1 MRKTSKKNRLTSVL
15 DVDSNFKYHFG
26 LLFNRIAN
34 MFEFENIPSTV
45 DVFYLKYLLY
55 LTGKAL
61 FFKKGGAVY
70 VGNANLGGEPNEY
83 YMPKMAV
90 FANPVL
96 GSEDFTLGENAE
108 MLFTSSADR
117 LSCYSLPLANGA
129 PLYGVCPTYELIH
142 KTAELLS
149 DCMTS
154 INIVQKNARASFI
167 VTAPTQA
174 EKNGLDLVLDRIY
187 SGEPFVSVIDSGAL
201 DNIKVLPLVSQSS
214 SNTTLKE
221 LRETYQYYLSQFYHA
236 IGVGSNANFKRER
249 MTDDEVEVENEPLL
263 INILDMENT
272 LQEGIKRVNA
282 MFGTNIEVKLSEHW
296 QRLADNEEGESY
308 DISTQDAERDSTN
321 DGDTT

>member
-1 MRKTSKKNRLTSVL
+1 
-15 DVDSNFKYHFG
+15 
-26 LLFNRIAN
+26 
-34 MFEFENIPSTV
+34 MFEFENIPDTV
-45 DVFYLKYLLY
+45 DIFYLKYLLY

-61 FFKKGGAVY
+61 FFKKDGALY

-90 FANPVL
+90 FANPIL
-96 GSEDFTLGENAE
+96 GSEEYKLGENAE

-117 LSCYSLPLANGA
+117 LSCYSLPLASGT
-129 PLYGVCPTYELIH
+129 PLYSVCPTYELIH

-201 DNIKVLPLVSQSS
+201 DNIKALPLVTQSS

-236 IGVGSNANFKRER
+236 IGVGSNSNFKRER
-249 MTDDEVEVENEPLL
+249 MTDDEIEVENAPLL
-263 INILDMENT
+263 INILDMKST
-272 LQEGIKRVNA
+272 LKEGITRVND
-282 MFGTNIEVKLSEHW
+282 MFGTDIRVKLSEHW
-296 QRLADNEEGESY
+296 QRVAETEEGEND
-308 DISTQDAERDSTN
+308 DIPTQDAEGDSTK
-321 DGDTT
+321 DGNTT